1 MIAPT
6 SVAPEILFLF
16 TGQLQI
22 DALLC
27 SFPILIAHSVSP
39 KREQKTLRLRLRAAA
54 HPPII
59 LSVQMLQKPAPYSL
73 RLIAQIGLFSA
84 TASVQGGLLPEL
96 PQATSPVALSAA
108 SDPNTGK
115 SGFRYQGKN
124 TPPVIRVQPGSTL
137 NVEYKNDL
145 AAQSKEDCFGH
156 PCMQMTNLHFH
167 GLHVSP
173 NAPQDDVLDMMA
185 SPGETLHY
193 AVQVAPQ
200 QPPGLYWYHTHSHG
214 ESYIQDLDG
223 MSGAIVVEG
232 IERYAPEVQNMR
244 ERILVLR
251 DLVLANDGAERKKVM
266 DSVAMQTT
274 RCGTAPEKPEAAFTV
289 NGTLRPKIDIAPGER
304 QFWRI
309 VNASPDL
316 YADLEVDGVSL
327 DVVAVDGMPL
337 AYHDPSIRNRS
348 MSHVLLPPAGR
359 VEAIVTGPPANSHAA
374 LRSRCFDTGPD
385 GDSNPAMVLADLVSA
400 PSSNPRT
407 LAALG
412 GAPVYATFSP
422 TVLKRVETSEP
433 QFVVTFTE
441 DKQGF
446 YINGQKFEMNSGP
459 MLTVDVGSLQ
469 HWRVTN
475 STKEVHPFHI
485 HQVHFLAYRVGDK
498 PVKDPVWLDTVN
510 VSYGSSVDLVMD
522 FTDPIIRGMSLFH
535 CHLLKHE
542 DKGMMAKILFR

>member
-1 MIAPT
+1 VQT
-6 SVAPEILFLF
+6 FQKVALFIF
-16 TGQLQI
+16 TWVATIGL
-22 DALLC
+22 
-27 SFPILIAHSVSP
+27 V
-39 KREQKTLRLRLRAAA
+39 AAA
-54 HPPII
+54 
-59 LSVQMLQKPAPYSL
+59 SGGQD
-73 RLIAQIGLFSA
+73 QI
-84 TASVQGGLLPEL
+84 LPEL
-96 PQATSPVALSAA
+96 PQATTPVTLMAA
-108 SDPNTGK
+108 TDPATGK
-115 SGFRYQGKN
+115 SEFRYQGNN

-137 NVEYKNDL
+137 NVEYKNEL
-145 AAQSKEDCFGH
+145 AAQSKEDCLGH

-193 AVQVAPQ
+193 SVQVPPQ

-214 ESYIQDLDG
+214 ESYVQDLDG

-232 IERYAPEVQNMR
+232 IERYAPEVRAMR

-251 DLVLANDGAERKKVM
+251 NLVLPADAAERKTVM
-266 DSVAMQTT
+266 ESVAMQTT
-274 RCGTAPEKPEAAFTV
+274 QCGTAAEKPEAAFTV
-289 NGTLRPKIDIAPGER
+289 NGILRPKIDIAPGER

-316 YADLEVDGVSL
+316 YADLELDSGSL
-327 DVVAVDGMPL
+327 EVVALDGMPF
-337 AYHDPSIRNRS
+337 AYHDPSIRTRS

-359 VEAIVTGPPANSHAA
+359 VEAIVTGPSANSQAA

-385 GDSNPAMVLADLVSA
+385 GDSNPGMVLADIVSTQ
-400 PSSNPRT
+400 PPNLQER
-407 LAALG
+407 AALG
-412 GAPVYATFSP
+412 GSPVYAIFSP
-422 TVLKRVETSEP
+422 TTLKRIEVSEP

-446 YINGQKFEMNSGP
+446 YINGQKFEMNAGP

-469 HWRVTN
+469 RWRVVN

-485 HQVHFLAYRVGDK
+485 HQVHFFPYAVDGN
-498 PVKDPVWLDTVN
+498 PVKDPAWVDTVN
-510 VSYGSSVDLVMD
+510 VPYGSSVDLVMD

>member
-1 MIAPT
+1 MQIFQKRGFCTCGMMAGVVLF
-6 SVAPEILFLF
+6 VATA
-16 TGQLQI
+16 TGQN
-22 DALLC
+22 
-27 SFPILIAHSVSP
+27 
-39 KREQKTLRLRLRAAA
+39 QKLA
-54 HPPII
+54 
-59 LSVQMLQKPAPYSL
+59 
-73 RLIAQIGLFSA
+73 
-84 TASVQGGLLPEL
+84 EL
-96 PQATSPVALSAA
+96 PQANSPVTLTAV
-108 SDPNTGK
+108 SDPVSAK
-115 SGFRYQGKN
+115 SEFRYRGHN
-124 TPPVIRVQPGSTL
+124 TPPVIRVQPGITL
-137 NVEYKNDL
+137 RVEYKNEL
-145 AAQSKEDCFGH
+145 NPESRENCFGH

-193 AVQVAPQ
+193 SVQVPPQ

-214 ESYIQDLDG
+214 ESYQQDLDG

-232 IERYAPEVQNMR
+232 IERYVPEVLNMR
-244 ERILVLR
+244 ERIFVLR
-251 DLVLANDGAERKKVM
+251 DSVLPTDAAQRKSVM
-266 DSVAMQTT
+266 QSVAMQTT
-274 RCGTAPEKPEAAFTV
+274 QCGTATENPEAAFSV

-316 YADLEVDGVSL
+316 YADLELDSESF
-327 DVVAVDGMPL
+327 DVVALDGMPL
-337 AYHDPSIRNRS
+337 AYHNPSIHNRS

-359 VEAIVTGPPANSHAA
+359 VEAIVTGPPTDSHAA
-374 LRSRCFDTGPD
+374 LRTRCFDSGPD
-385 GDSNPAMVLADLVSA
+385 GDADPAMVLADIV
-400 PSSNPRT
+400 PSDQPIPQTRP
-407 LAALG
+407 ALG
-412 GAPVYATFSP
+412 GAPVYAIFSP
-422 TVLKRVETSEP
+422 PVLRRVEASKP
-433 QFVVTFTE
+433 QFVVDFTE

-459 MLTVDVGSLQ
+459 MLTVYVGSLQ

-485 HQVHFLAYRVGDK
+485 HQVHFLTYAADGK
-498 PVKDPVWLDTVN
+498 PVKDPVWVDTVN
-510 VSYGSSVDLVMD
+510 VPYGSSVDLVMD

>member
-1 MIAPT
+1 VQILQKIAAAAACW
-6 SVAPEILFLF
+6 VASAWLHAATA
-16 TGQLQI
+16 TGQDQ
-22 DALLC
+22 
-27 SFPILIAHSVSP
+27 
-39 KREQKTLRLRLRAAA
+39 
-54 HPPII
+54 
-59 LSVQMLQKPAPYSL
+59 
-73 RLIAQIGLFSA
+73 
-84 TASVQGGLLPEL
+84 LLPEL
-96 PQATSPVALSAA
+96 PQASSPVMLTAA
-108 SDPNTGK
+108 SDPLTGK

-124 TPPVIRVQPGSTL
+124 TPPVIRVRPGSTL
-137 NVEYKNDL
+137 NVEYKNEL
-145 AAQSKEDCFGH
+145 VAQSKEDCFGH

-167 GLHVSP
+167 GLQVSP

-193 AVQVAPQ
+193 AVQVPPQ

-232 IERYAPEVQNMR
+232 IERYAPEVRNMR

-251 DLVLANDGAERKKVM
+251 DLVLPNDGAKRKAVM
-266 DSVAMQTT
+266 KSVAMQTSK
-274 RCGTAPEKPEAAFTV
+274 CGTATEKPDAAFTV

-309 VNASPDL
+309 VNTSPDL
-316 YADLEVDGVSL
+316 YADLEVDSVSL
-327 DVVAVDGMPL
+327 EVVALDGMPL
-337 AYHDPSIRNRS
+337 TYHDPSIRKRTMN
-348 MSHVLLPPAGR
+348 HILLPPAGR
-359 VEAIVTGPPANSHAA
+359 VEAIVTGPSAGSHAA
-374 LRSRCFDTGPD
+374 LRTRCFDTGPD

-400 PSSNPRT
+400 ATSNDQTHP
-407 LAALG
+407 ALG
-412 GAPVYATFSP
+412 GAPVYAAFSP
-422 TVLKRVETSEP
+422 TVLKRVEDSKP
-433 QFVVTFTE
+433 QFVVDFTE

-485 HQVHFLAYRVGDK
+485 HQVHFLVYAVDGI
-498 PVKDPVWLDTVN
+498 PVRDPVWLDTVN
-510 VSYGSSVDLVMD
+510 VHYGSYVDLVMD